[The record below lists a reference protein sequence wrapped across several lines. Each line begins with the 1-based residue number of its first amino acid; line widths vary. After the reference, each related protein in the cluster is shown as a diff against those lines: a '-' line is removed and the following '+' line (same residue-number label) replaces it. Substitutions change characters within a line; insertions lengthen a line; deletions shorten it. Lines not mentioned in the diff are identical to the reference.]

1 MFSKIKKYVI
11 GFFVL
16 AGGILFAF
24 LSGKSAG
31 RKKERL
37 GSLKDKIKET
47 DKSIKKTEKSQKDLK
62 KTLKSKKKALE
73 EIERQR
79 KEFGVNVRNN
89 KTSADDA
96 SDFLKKYAKNKK

>member
-1 MFSKIKKYVI
+1 MFSKIKKYII

-37 GSLKDKIKET
+37 GGLKNKIKET
-47 DKSIKKTEKSQKDLK
+47 KKSIKKTEKK
-62 KTLKSKKKALE
+62 KRETKKSLESKKKSLE
-73 EIERQR
+73 EIKKQR
-79 KEFGVNVRNN
+79 ESFGAFNMD
-89 KTSADDA
+89 TSTKDA
-96 SDFLKKYAKNKK
+96 VDFLKKFSKENK

>member
-16 AGGILFAF
+16 AGGVLFAF

-37 GSLKDKIKET
+37 GGLNKKIKET
-47 DKSIKKTEKSQKDLK
+47 KKSIKKTENKKRETKKSLE
-62 KTLKSKKKALE
+62 SKKKNLKN
-73 EIERQR
+73 I
-79 KEFGVNVRNN
+79 KKKTYKKKNVST
-89 KTSADDA
+89 KDTE
-96 SDFLKKYAKNKK
+96 DFLKKYRKEKK